1 MGAMANSTFGFVW
14 FARTTGVSLAAVMIA
29 WGCGG
34 TGNSNATGGASG
46 RGGSGSGATG
56 GSSTGGSSAS
66 GGSSTGGASSSTGG
80 SGGSIITTGGTGMG
94 GTATEAG
101 APNGGAGNEL
111 CETCT
116 CANGLDD
123 DDDGFVDGFD
133 PECTGPLD
141 DDEGSFATGIPGDNV
156 DPKWQDCFFD
166 GNSGAGDDGC
176 RYHTD
181 CITGDKPQD
190 DPACEVAQACIDF
203 CVRRTTNGCDCFGCC
218 SVTTADGVID
228 VYTAA
233 TCSIDK
239 IDDETAC
246 PRCVKSTLCNN
257 DCGECELCPGK
268 TEADL
273 PDSCTMD
280 PPDGG
285 TPEDGGTPTDGGDP
299 PVYVCESGQQV
310 CSPETPCPANYY
322 CSLGCCVDVSV
333 R

>member
-1 MGAMANSTFGFVW
+1 MANSTFGFTW
-14 FARTTGVSLAAVMIA
+14 FARTTGVSFVAVAIA

-34 TGNSNATGGASG
+34 TSGSDATGGASG
-46 RGGSGSGATG
+46 RGGSDSGATG
-56 GSSTGGSSAS
+56 GKSSGGSSGKGGTSTGGTSS
-66 GGSSTGGASSSTGG
+66 GGSSTGGTSSGGSSTGG
-80 SGGSIITTGGTGMG
+80 TDVG
-94 GTATEAG
+94 AG
-101 APNGGAGNEL
+101 APNGGSGGGNTL

-123 DDDGFVDGFD
+123 DDDGFIDGFD
-133 PECTGPLD
+133 PECTGSLD

-181 CITGDKPQD
+181 CLTGDKPQD
-190 DPACEVAQACIDF
+190 DPDCEVAQACIDF

-218 SVTTADGVID
+218 TITTPDGPVDIFTTAS
-228 VYTAA
+228 
-233 TCSIDK
+233 CSIDQ
-239 IDDETAC
+239 IDDEDAC
-246 PRCVKSTLCNN
+246 PRCVKSTLCEN

-268 TEADL
+268 TVDDL
-273 PDSCTMD
+273 PESCGTDD

-285 TPEDGGTPTDGGDP
+285 TPEDGGMPPTDAGDP
-299 PVYVCESGQQV
+299 PVYECNSGQQV
-310 CSPETPCPANYY
+310 CSLEIPCPPNYY
-322 CSLGCCVDVSV
+322 CSLGCCVDGSV

>member
-1 MGAMANSTFGFVW
+1 MANSTFGFMW
-14 FARTTGVSLAAVMIA
+14 FARTTGVSLAAVAIA

-34 TGNSNATGGASG
+34 TNGSESTGGASG
-46 RGGSGSGATG
+46 RAGSSSGATG
-56 GSSTGGSSAS
+56 GISSSGGKAGGTSSGGTSS
-66 GGSSTGGASSSTGG
+66 GGSS
-80 SGGSIITTGGTGMG
+80 GSISTGGTG
-94 GTATEAG
+94 AEAG
-101 APNGGAGNEL
+101 AGGGNEL
-111 CETCT
+111 CVTCT

-123 DDDGFVDGFD
+123 DDDGLVDGFD
-133 PECTGPLD
+133 PECTGSLD
-141 DDEGSFATGIPGDNV
+141 DDEASFATGIPGDNV

-181 CITGDKPQD
+181 CLTGDKPQD
-190 DPACEVAQACIDF
+190 DPDCEVAQACIDF

-218 SVTTADGVID
+218 SVATADGVVD
-228 VYTAA
+228 VFTSAS
-233 TCSIDK
+233 CSIDN
-239 IDDETAC
+239 IDDTDAC

-273 PDSCTMD
+273 PESCTMD

-285 TPEDGGTPTDGGDP
+285 TPPPIDGGEPPT
-299 PVYVCESGQQV
+299 YVCNSGQQV
-310 CSPETPCPANYY
+310 CSLDVPCPADYY
-322 CSLGCCVDVSV
+322 CSLGCCVDASV